1 MHAGHR
7 MHRSGVALE
16 DAERGTPH
24 CRLDEQKGQ
33 RGKAE
38 AAAEARSLEHRSVS

>member
-1 MHAGHR
+1 MHAEHR
-7 MHRSGVALE
+7 MRGRGVALE

-38 AAAEARSLEHRSVS
+38 AAAGERSLEHRSVS